1 MSGRSTPI
9 HMLISADCY
18 CRSKSV
24 NEDHEAEEPGKLLDG
39 LTEKVKSFWDYLGS
53 RTSEAV
59 KEKMQ

>member
-1 MSGRSTPI
+1 
-9 HMLISADCY
+9 MLVKADCC

-24 NEDHEAEEPGKLLDG
+24 NEDRKADEPGKLLDG

-53 RTSEAV
+53 RTPEPV